1 MQPLTISKQTV
12 IDTLKLSKPFLC
24 IFTFLLKQSENR
36 HVGLL
41 RLLGISLPKRRQA
54 KNLVP
59 VGVRRN

>member
-1 MQPLTISKQTV
+1 MQPLTVSKQTI

-24 IFTFLLKQSENR
+24 IFTFLLKQSEHR

-41 RLLGISLPKRRQA
+41 GLLRISLPKRRQA

-59 VGVRRN
+59 VRVRRN